1 MKNTL
6 KLTNPIMINNEKVAE
21 LTYDTN
27 EITAAMFSEA
37 EARKKIAAGTK
48 NVSITPTA
56 EFDFS
61 FHLYLGLAAVVA
73 VNPDYDF
80 TDVERVHGRDTVE
93 LMAIG
98 RDFILKSERSEGST
112 SDEQSENT
120 PKPSTQ
126 ASQTSNEKE

>member
-1 MKNTL
+1 MKSTL
-6 KLTNPIMINNEKVAE
+6 KLTNPIMINNEKVSE

-61 FHLYLGLAAVVA
+61 FHLYCPRDHGAGILSRLFFRAAA
-73 VNPDYDF
+73 FQHAGADK
-80 TDVERVHGRDTVE
+80 
-93 LMAIG
+93 I
-98 RDFILKSERSEGST
+98 
-112 SDEQSENT
+112 
-120 PKPSTQ
+120 
-126 ASQTSNEKE
+126 